1 MAGLAT
7 LKSALGAT
15 SFSPNGLGSLDSWLA
30 ALTQPASLIELAA
43 IAVCVGLSWLGVRAL
58 SRRRRLPNASSVWFG
73 ERIGDGVLFPLLLLM
88 LAFAAQEL
96 LKSFFTLVV
105 FKVAIPIVLA
115 LALIRL
121 GVKVLQVAYKNAP
134 LVRALERTI
143 SWVIWLGLALWLT
156 GLLPLMLQE
165 LDNIEWKVG
174 ESYLSL
180 RTMLEGAFT
189 AGVVLLIALW
199 ISAAIEARLLRTA
212 SGGDLSLRKAASNAA
227 RVVLMFV
234 GLLLAVSAV
243 GIDLTALSVLGGA
256 IGVGVGLGLQ
266 KLVSNYVSG
275 FVILAERSVRIG
287 DNVKVDIFEGRI
299 TDIRARYTVVRAIN
313 GRDAIVPNEMFI
325 NNRVEN
331 LSSFDTRTM
340 LTTAVTVSF
349 DSQPD
354 QVLRLLLDAA
364 QRQPRVI
371 ADPPA
376 AANLTALGP
385 DGLQFTLEY
394 WIADAENGQ
403 QNLRSLVNLDVLA
416 SLRSQGIAIAFPQR
430 VIHSAGAADPSAP
443 PGLRQIASARAP
455 VGSAGAAGSSSG
467 GSGASGG
474 SIGI

>member
-1 MAGLAT
+1 MTGVAA
-7 LKSALGAT
+7 LKFVAAA
-15 SFSPNGLGSLDSWLA
+15 SPPENMDSMQSWLA
-30 ALTQPASLIELAA
+30 ALSQPTALIELAA
-43 IAVCVGLSWLGVRAL
+43 LAACVAMSWLGVRAL
-58 SRRRRLPNASSVWFG
+58 GRRRRFPNASSVWFG
-73 ERIGDGVLFPLLLLM
+73 ERIGDGVLFPLLLLT
-88 LAFAAQEL
+88 LAFSTQWL
-96 LKSFFTLVV
+96 LKSYFTLVV
-105 FKVAIPIVLA
+105 FKVAIPILLA

-143 SWVIWLGLALWLT
+143 SWVIWLGLVLWLS
-156 GLLPLMLQE
+156 GLLPLMLDE
-165 LDNIEWKVG
+165 LDDIEWKVG

-180 RTMLEGAFT
+180 RTLLEGAVT

-199 ISAAIEARLLRTA
+199 ISAAIEARLLRSA

-234 GLLLAVSAV
+234 GLLVAVSAV

-266 KLVSNYVSG
+266 KLVASYVSG

-299 TDIRARYTVVRAIN
+299 TDIRARYTVVRAVN

-331 LSSFDTRTM
+331 LSSFDTRVM
-340 LTTAVTVSF
+340 LTTAVTVAF
-349 DSQPD
+349 DSD
-354 QVLRLLLDAA
+354 AGQVMRLLLAA
-364 QRQPRVI
+364 AGRQARVI
-371 ADPPA
+371 SDPPP

-403 QNLRSLVNLDVLA
+403 QNLRSLINLDVLA
-416 SLRSQGIAIAFPQR
+416 SLRAHGIGIAFPQR
-430 VIHSAGAADPSAP
+430 VVHNVGAAERPAAP
-443 PGLRQIASARAP
+443 G
-455 VGSAGAAGSSSG
+455 GAV
-467 GSGASGG
+467 
-474 SIGI
+474 